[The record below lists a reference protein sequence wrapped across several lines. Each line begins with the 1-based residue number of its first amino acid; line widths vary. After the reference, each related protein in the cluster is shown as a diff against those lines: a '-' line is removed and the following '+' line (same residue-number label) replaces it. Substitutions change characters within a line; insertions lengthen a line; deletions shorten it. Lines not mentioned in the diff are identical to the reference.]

1 MALRA
6 ESSEDSPRLVTAGNA
21 ERQLAARLTGRLGN
35 PRQLPLICLPGL
47 VRNSEDFEALIPRF
61 ADIAGSDWPVLRIDL
76 IGRGDSTP
84 EHRRQ
89 AYSTARDAEDALS
102 VVRSF
107 GISRAVWLG
116 QNHGGQVI
124 QMIAVSAPEAIGG
137 AILCDSGPVI
147 DVRGLVRLRNNLDYL
162 ASIRGEEAFLDASRQ
177 INQVAYPLL
186 PAAALDSLALR
197 THRVGKRGRI
207 EPKFDKRIVRGLD
220 KFQNT
225 DLLSPQW
232 QIFDALGHA
241 PLMLMRTELSDLLRL
256 EVFDKMTQR
265 RGDALRVI
273 VPNEGSPALLEG
285 PAETGTLAGFVTLVS
300 EEDARRR
307 L

>member
-1 MALRA
+1 MVSRGLAIQIFKGR
-6 ESSEDSPRLVTAGNA
+6 RLVVRWRRVAA
-21 ERQLAARLTGRLGN
+21 HDALLAVTVIPWLKLQPSVHRYYPYNDVAAHVIGYVGTVQADHVGKNDPYRED
-35 PRQLPLICLPGL
+35 PLQ
-47 VRNSEDFEALIPRF
+47 RYEKN
-61 ADIAGSDWPVLRIDL
+61 DL
-76 IGRGDSTP
+76 IGRSGL
-84 EHRRQ
+84 E
-89 AYSTARDAEDALS
+89 ALC
-102 VVRSF
+102 
-107 GISRAVWLG
+107 
-116 QNHGGQVI
+116 
-124 QMIAVSAPEAIGG
+124 E
-137 AILCDSGPVI
+137 
-147 DVRGLVRLRNNLDYL
+147 
-162 ASIRGEEAFLDASRQ
+162 
-177 INQVAYPLL
+177 PLL
-186 PAAALDSLALR
+186 R
-197 THRVGKRGRI
+197 GKRGRI

-241 PLMLMRTELSDLLRL
+241 PLLLMRTELSDLLRL